1 MASPYDFIPDEI
13 KRQAAEEP
21 TAKAGKGPSSAGRGA
36 SAGPG
41 TSAGPQDTPPPGSGP
56 GKKPGKEKKP
66 RKSFFRRT
74 RAGVLLTREEVK
86 EIQIGRKKLRKEMKQ
101 RKIYSK
107 REFELLASSMGL
119 YFDKRNPLAFLKWFL
134 HGKGLWALLGALF
147 LLFFAMVT
155 LAYVS
160 QLRGHFTINMSENM
174 FKSGFVMSET
184 RDFANPTTH
193 LFSKPAEDAPCVSIT
208 DIAQNVDEVD
218 GSHNEDYFAYTFYLR
233 NEGDESVTYDWAINL
248 NSESKSI
255 GVAAWLMVFEDGKLS
270 IFAKASAAGG
280 SEMLPKTGD
289 DRHGYPEPF
298 FQKYLA
304 DPDQLQL
311 IRTVGSVSYY
321 RVVPYTFENANTI
334 AKGSQAGVE
343 PGDVHKYTV
352 VMWLEGDDPECTDE
366 LIGGHMGVEMN
377 MRMRDETGDEKES
390 WLDRFLGNLIWW
402 DK

>member
-1 MASPYDFIPDEI
+1 MVHADFRETEDTPLASPYDHIPDEI
-13 KRQAAEEP
+13 KREAAADTSKKTAVP
-21 TAKAGKGPSSAGRGA
+21 TMDPPEGKAPEKGDRKKDKKGKSIF
-36 SAGPG
+36 
-41 TSAGPQDTPPPGSGP
+41 Q
-56 GKKPGKEKKP
+56 
-66 RKSFFRRT
+66 RT
-74 RAGVLLTREEVK
+74 KAGVLLTREEVK
-86 EIQIGRKKLRKEMKQ
+86 EIRIGRKKLRKEMKQ

-160 QLRGHFTINMSENM
+160 QLRGHFTINMSEDM
-174 FKSGFVMSET
+174 FKSGFLMSET
-184 RDFANPTTH
+184 RDFTNPTTH
-193 LFSKPAEDAPCVSIT
+193 LFSKPAEDVPCVSIT
-208 DIAQNVDEVD
+208 DIAQDVDEVD

-233 NEGDESVTYDWAINL
+233 YEGDESVTYDWTINL
-248 NSESKSI
+248 NSESQSI
-255 GVAAWLMVFEDGKLS
+255 SVAAWLMVFEDGKLS
-270 IFAKASAAGG
+270 IFAKASADGG
-280 SEMLPKTGD
+280 AEMLPKVGD

-298 FQKYLA
+298 FRKNLA

-321 RVVPYTFENANTI
+321 RVEPYTFESANTI
-334 AKGSQAGVE
+334 AKGSRAGVE

-377 MRMRDETGDEKES
+377 MRMRDETGEEKES